1 MSTVENKTYF
11 VNGGVPTAAQLNA
24 PYDSL
29 ASAKVDTDNTAT
41 GWMTYKHLVTPATA
55 ATVFNNVYEYSNAT
69 TTQTNYNNT
78 TYAAIAQGGNNCR
91 VTLGFTPAAFEPIRF
106 HGSLLVGTLDVA
118 TDYDYTNAIGKQ
130 NFYAFEIVVQ
140 TTTGGV
146 STEHMVGEWGYS
158 FTTKTYG
165 PLANLLAPP
174 PTRLQGGKIQWQTVQ
189 FSSLYWPNSG
199 NITYDWA
206 EIRVKVY
213 DNTNTVGITR
223 HAIQVIRPKE

>member
-11 VNGGVPTAAQLNA
+11 VNGGVPTAAELNA

-41 GWMTYKHLVTPATA
+41 GWMTYKHLVTPSTA

-106 HGSLLVGTLDVA
+106 HGSLLVGTVTA
-118 TDYDYTNAIGKQ
+118 TTDYDYVNNNGKP

-146 STEHMVGEWGYS
+146 SSEHMVGEWGYS
-158 FTTKTYG
+158 FTSKTYG
-165 PLANLLAPP
+165 ALSS
-174 PTRLQGGKIQWQTVQ
+174 GGSPAVNGPEMQWQTVQ